1 MDVLVS
7 FPGIGLEI
15 TVNRV
20 ALSIGGFDIY
30 WYGILIGLGL
40 LLGMVYATLNAKK
53 FGIDSDRLLDVILV
67 GAIAGIIGAR
77 VYYFVFAAPGE
88 FDSIVEIFNFRKGGL
103 AFYGTVIFAVVSTIF
118 MCPLRKVKFLPALD
132 VASGG
137 FLIGQAIGRWGN
149 FINQEAFGINT
160 TLPWGMKSDVTTFYL
175 QNSMADLVEKGI
187 MVDPM
192 LPVHPTF
199 LYESL
204 WCAIGFLFVLFYAN
218 RRKFDGEIFLIYLA
232 WNGFGRFFI
241 EGLRTDSLYIGS
253 IRVSQLL
260 ALAGFVVSL
269 MAIIVIRKK
278 IQTKRKTDVDY
289 MMPFGKTDEAKLLLL
304 KFEQER
310 ENKKLEKTN
319 KKIKE
324 AEKEIEQKE
333 KQREQQQK
341 QLEKENQEKIEKAAK
356 EYVETLDKASDDL
369 EKVAKDVGIDI
380 DKKEIEKDK

>member
-7 FPGIGLEI
+7 FPGMGLEV

-40 LLGMVYATLNAKK
+40 LLGMIYATSNAKK
-53 FGIDSDRLLDVILV
+53 FGIDSDRLIDVILV

-88 FDSIVEIFNFRKGGL
+88 FDSIIEIFNFRKGGL
-103 AFYGTVIFAVVSTIF
+103 AFYGTVIFAVVSTVF

-149 FINQEAFGINT
+149 FFNQEAFGINT
-160 TLPWGMKSDVTTFYL
+160 TLPWGMKSDITTFYL
-175 QNSMADLVEKGI
+175 QNSMAELAERGITVE
-187 MVDPM
+187 PM

-204 WCAIGFLFVLFYAN
+204 WCVLGFLFVLFYTN
-218 RRKFDGEIFLIYLA
+218 RRKFDGEIFLIYLT

-269 MAIIVIRKK
+269 AAIIVIRKK
-278 IQTKRKTDVDY
+278 LQTKRKTDVDY

-324 AEKEIEQKE
+324 AEKEIEKKEKQKE
-333 KQREQQQK
+333 KQQK
-341 QLEKENQEKIEKAAK
+341 QIEKEKQEKIEQAAK
-356 EYVETLDKASDDL
+356 EYVETLDKASDEL
-369 EKVAKDVGIDI
+369 EKVAKDVGVDI
-380 DKKEIEKDK
+380 DKKDIE